1 MPPVS
6 LLLDRSRAWSAWCG
20 VAYVLEVVSLTPTNP
35 NRHLHHRPIPDLT
48 LTLSLAL
55 THLTP
60 LKRR

>member
-20 VAYVLEVVSLTPTNP
+20 VDYVLEVVSLTLANP
-35 NRHLHHRPIPDLT
+35 NHHHHHYPNPNLN
-48 LTLSLAL
+48 LTLSLTL